1 MTTYLTE
8 FKNIPLSTYLNLRK
22 EAGLSPK
29 TLEAAEIGLKNSVC
43 EVLVSDPEQGGKPI
57 GMGRI
62 TGDGGC
68 HCQITDMCVL
78 PEYQGKGIGKS
89 IMEKLMEFINNELPV
104 SCYISLI
111 ADGDASFLYE
121 KFGFKDTLPASKGM
135 AYLRR

>member
-1 MTTYLTE
+1 MTYLTE
-8 FKNIPLSTYLNLRK
+8 YKSIPLTTYLSLRK
-22 EAGLSPK
+22 DSGLSPK
-29 TLEAAEIGLKNSVC
+29 TREAAEIGLRNSVC
-43 EVLVSDPEQGGKPI
+43 EVLVSDPEQQGKHI

-62 TGDGGC
+62 IGDGGC
-68 HCQITDMCVL
+68 HCQITDISVL

-135 AYLRR
+135 AYLKR

>member
-1 MTTYLTE
+1 MNYLVE
-8 FKNIPLSTYLNLRK
+8 YKNIPLTTYLSLRK
-22 EAGLSPK
+22 ASGLSQK
-29 TLEAAEIGLKNSVC
+29 TVEAAEIGLKNALC
-43 EVLVSDPEQGGKPI
+43 EVLISDPGEAGKHI

-62 TGDGGC
+62 IGDGGC
-68 HCQITDMCVL
+68 HCQVTDICVL
-78 PEYQGKGIGKS
+78 PEYQGMGIGKS
-89 IMEKLMEFINNELPV
+89 IMEKLMEFINTELPV